1 MGSVNIKNNYDEIL
15 KSKKKKL
22 NEKVKYLLGIN
33 FTYLAEND
41 K

>member
-15 KSKKKKL
+15 KLKKKL